1 MAGVAE
7 RYGRLS
13 IILHWITLALLI
25 GVYACIELREMYPRG
40 SELREALKMWHFMLG
55 LTVFFLV
62 WVRITARFIGKTP
75 PIVPAAP
82 KWQLVIAN
90 IVEFA
95 LYGLMIVLP
104 ILGWLTLS
112 AEGKPIP
119 YFGVQLPALVGES
132 KQLAERTEELHV
144 TLATVGYFLIGLHAA
159 AALFHHYVR
168 RDNTLKRMKLS
179 RG

>member
-1 MAGVAE
+1 MATVAE

-13 IILHWITLALLI
+13 IVLHWITLALLI

-55 LTVFFLV
+55 LTVFVLV
-62 WVRITARFIGKTP
+62 WVRIAARLMGNTP
-75 PIVPAAP
+75 PIVPTAP
-82 KWQLVIAN
+82 RWQLIIAN
-90 IVEFA
+90 IVELA

-104 ILGWLTLS
+104 ILGWVTLS

-132 KQLAERTEELHV
+132 KALAERTEELHV

-168 RDNTLKRMKLS
+168 RDNTLERMKLL